1 MKRFILQFRRTFV
14 AIILALL
21 MLAGMSGSL
30 LGTALAYSS
39 PNGAQDPYADT
50 AGFLYY
56 AGLKINGA
64 VYAVWNDNTF
74 VNEWS
79 VPQYGEGETVTSVTA
94 DTNAGSVLESMGFAV
109 ADGQVMISPH
119 EVSMPPG
126 VSVYYESYD
135 HAVIVTSAQQQ
146 QQQPTV
152 TITANPTFI
161 NQGSST
167 TIIWNST
174 NATSCTA
181 ITGTGFSGSEST
193 SGSSVVF
200 PSFTQTYTITC
211 SNNIGQS
218 SQASVTVTVNQQ
230 QQQQI
235 SATITANPSFINQGS
250 SATLIWNSSNAT
262 SCIAISGSGF
272 SGNEP
277 TAGSQVVTPSTTQTY
292 TINCFNN
299 TGQSVQASTIITVN
313 QQQQQQPTVTIT
325 ANPTFIN
332 QGSSATLIWNTTNAT
347 SCTASGG
354 SGFSGSE
361 STSGSAVVS
370 PSGTT
375 TYSITCFNS
384 TGQSATA
391 SVTVTVN
398 QQQQQQPIVTISAN
412 PTVISQGSSS
422 ILTWNA
428 VNATSC
434 TATSGAG
441 FSGGETTSGSQTVY
455 PTFTQTYT
463 LMCFNN
469 SGQTGAASVTITV
482 NQQQQQPTVTITA
495 NPTFVNQGSSS
506 TLIWNSTNATYCT
519 ASNGWSGNESTSGS
533 MTVTPSVTTTYTLNC
548 FNGTGQ
554 SATASVTITVNQQ
567 QPTVTGGGVVAQP
580 PVILCNDDNIP
591 EGTEIMGPDGIKVY
605 IVNAYCYKRHIFNPD
620 IFNMYQNLSW
630 NTIVHVNQPV
640 LDSFKTSDLYQVSGT
655 DFIYKVVEYPS
666 GTAVKHLLEMTPD
679 QLGDFGYD
687 WRSIFIIN
695 QQEANYYPTGSP
707 IVPTQQ

>member
-1 MKRFILQFRRTFV
+1 T
-14 AIILALL
+14 
-21 MLAGMSGSL
+21 SGSAVVSPS
-30 LGTALAYSS
+30 GTTTYSITCFNS
-39 PNGAQDPYADT
+39 TGQSAT
-50 AGFLYY
+50 A
-56 AGLKINGA
+56 
-64 VYAVWNDNTF
+64 
-74 VNEWS
+74 S
-79 VPQYGEGETVTSVTA
+79 VTVTV
-94 DTNAGSVLESMGFAV
+94 N
-109 ADGQVMISPH
+109 Q
-119 EVSMPPG
+119 
-126 VSVYYESYD
+126 
-135 HAVIVTSAQQQ
+135 QQQ

-181 ITGTGFSGSEST
+181 ITGAGFSGSEPT
-193 SGSSVVF
+193 SGSAVVT
-200 PSFTQTYTITC
+200 PASTQSYTITC
-211 SNNIGQS
+211 SNS
-218 SQASVTVTVNQQ
+218 
-230 QQQQI
+230 
-235 SATITANPSFINQGS
+235 
-250 SATLIWNSSNAT
+250 
-262 SCIAISGSGF
+262 
-272 SGNEP
+272 
-277 TAGSQVVTPSTTQTY
+277 
-292 TINCFNN
+292 
-299 TGQSVQASTIITVN
+299 TGQSAQASTIITVN